1 MISLVTTPTH
11 EWLEEQVSGCR
22 KRFVVACPY
31 VGSYFANL
39 SKRLSKDVTR
49 VLVTRTDLRDFAKG
63 ASDIEA
69 VCESARL
76 GACVMSLPR
85 LHAKVYII
93 DNRAALVTSANATYS
108 GMRRNWECGIAL
120 TDEREIS
127 QLTKLVDKGFGATE
141 QPQRW
146 TLSELESLKEPVR
159 VLRESL
165 PPSVPTL
172 TTGMEDHPKLVLSRR
187 HWMQLNTGL
196 PGWMRLTLEGVA
208 GQLRDE
214 FDIHDVYHI
223 CLPLVARRYPSN
235 KFPREKLRQQLQRLR
250 DLGMIEF
257 LGEGRYRRTVKAQN

>member
-1 MISLVTTPTH
+1 M
-11 EWLEEQVSGCR
+11 
-22 KRFVVACPY
+22 
-31 VGSYFANL
+31 
-39 SKRLSKDVTR
+39 TR

-63 ASDIEA
+63 ASDIDA

-93 DNRAALVTSANATYS
+93 DNRAALVTSANATHS

-120 TDEREIS
+120 TDERES
-127 QLTKLVDKGFGATE
+127 AQLTKLVNEGFGATE

-159 VLRESL
+159 VLRDSL

-172 TTGMEDHPKLVLSRR
+172 TPGLEEHPKIVLSRW
-187 HWMQLNTGL
+187 HWLSSTS
-196 PGWMRLTLEGVA
+196 PARLDEAYVRGR
-208 GQLRDE
+208 GSQPREE
-214 FDIHDVYHI
+214 FDIHDIYRS
-223 CLPLVARRYPSN
+223 CLPLVAKQYPSN
-235 KFPREKLRQQLQRLR
+235 KFPRERMRQQLQRLR

-257 LGEGRYRRTVKAQN
+257 LGEGQYRRTVKAQR